1 MTTPVTYT
9 GKDADI
15 TIGTKTHTNLGLG
28 DYSLTLSR
36 DTIEQELVGK
46 IGNYFVAGS
55 LSVEGSFTASE
66 LGKSALSEIL
76 SNILPTSQEG
86 NSTPTIAMS
95 GQAGTNSLGFYFAST
110 QITGFDIDLGDA
122 DTISTASVDYTVLDP
137 YNVDII
143 KATNDAGT
151 WIGDI
156 F

>member
-9 GKDADI
+9 GKDASI
-15 TIGTKTHTNLGLG
+15 TIGSKTHTNLGLG
-28 DYSLTLSR
+28 DFSLTLSR

-66 LGKSALSEIL
+66 IGKSALDEIL

-86 NSTPTIAMS
+86 NSSAKIIVS
-95 GQAGTNSLGFYFAST
+95 GQAGTNSLGFYFASA

-137 YNVDII
+137 FNVDVVVGV
-143 KATNDAGT
+143 NGQGS